1 MIATQPSKPVV
12 RPRGKPPRPWW
23 DYEEELARQKQ
34 QARHELAELRQQ
46 HTQDLGIL
54 LSEQVKMREQMMELA
69 GTRDDEAGGAS
80 ATGGLAA
87 ALASTA
93 SEAQALHLSLLEK
106 QNGSL
111 KAEAQAARADAAE
124 ARRALEQHGEQE
136 RGELARLRA
145 EVMAAAGQLKT
156 RPTAAQRSEPAA
168 PTPEARS
175 RPQAAPSSNE
185 LHLRDEQAR
194 LRRQL
199 EATQAELAAARKA
212 LKRARSAQR
221 ASGAGGEHV
230 SGGAGGGGRTGDGGG
245 GGGGADGGG
254 GSGGAE
260 CGAAAAAAL
269 QATAWGKEAE
279 LDAARAECAR
289 LQAAEEKLG
298 ETLATL
304 QAERLKE
311 REAARR
317 HLASAEAGRAAAA
330 AQARL
335 GVGVGLGLGL
345 GVGVG

>member
-23 DYEEELARQKQ
+23 DYEEELSRQKQ

-69 GTRDDEAGGAS
+69 GTRDDGAGGAS

-156 RPTAAQRSEPAA
+156 RPTAAQRSAPAA

-175 RPQAAPSSNE
+175 RPQAAPNSDE

-221 ASGAGGEHV
+221 ASGGGEH
-230 SGGAGGGGRTGDGGG
+230 
-245 GGGGADGGG
+245 
-254 GSGGAE
+254 
-260 CGAAAAAAL
+260 
-269 QATAWGKEAE
+269 
-279 LDAARAECAR
+279 
-289 LQAAEEKLG
+289 
-298 ETLATL
+298 
-304 QAERLKE
+304 
-311 REAARR
+311 
-317 HLASAEAGRAAAA
+317 
-330 AQARL
+330 
-335 GVGVGLGLGL
+335 
-345 GVGVG
+345 

>member
-69 GTRDDEAGGAS
+69 GTRDDGAGGAS

-156 RPTAAQRSEPAA
+156 RPTAAQRSAPAA

-175 RPQAAPSSNE
+175 RPQAAPASDE

-254 GSGGAE
+254 GGGGAE
-260 CGAAAAAAL
+260 GGAAAAAAL

-335 GVGVGLGLGL
+335 GVGVGLGLGV

>member
-69 GTRDDEAGGAS
+69 GTRDDGAGGAS
-80 ATGGLAA
+80 APGGLAA

-145 EVMAAAGQLKT
+145 EVVAAAGQLKT
-156 RPTAAQRSEPAA
+156 RPTAAQRSAPAA

-175 RPQAAPSSNE
+175 RPQAAPASDE
-185 LHLRDEQAR
+185 LHLRDEQVR

-212 LKRARSAQR
+212 LKRARGAQR
-221 ASGAGGEHV
+221 ASGGGEHF
-230 SGGAGGGGRTGDGGG
+230 SGGAGGGGRTGDS

-254 GSGGAE
+254 GAE
-260 CGAAAAAAL
+260 GGAAAAPAL

-279 LDAARAECAR
+279 LDAARA
-289 LQAAEEKLG
+289 
-298 ETLATL
+298 
-304 QAERLKE
+304 
-311 REAARR
+311 
-317 HLASAEAGRAAAA
+317 
-330 AQARL
+330 
-335 GVGVGLGLGL
+335 
-345 GVGVG
+345 

>member
-69 GTRDDEAGGAS
+69 GTRDDGAGGAS

-156 RPTAAQRSEPAA
+156 RPTAAQRGDLAIVLDLSESVRSN
-168 PTPEARS
+168 THARGD
-175 RPQAAPSSNE
+175 A
-185 LHLRDEQAR
+185 
-194 LRRQL
+194 
-199 EATQAELAAARKA
+199 AELM
-212 LKRARSAQR
+212 
-221 ASGAGGEHV
+221 G
-230 SGGAGGGGRTGDGGG
+230 
-245 GGGGADGGG
+245 
-254 GSGGAE
+254 
-260 CGAAAAAAL
+260 
-269 QATAWGKEAE
+269 
-279 LDAARAECAR
+279 
-289 LQAAEEKLG
+289 
-298 ETLATL
+298 
-304 QAERLKE
+304 
-311 REAARR
+311 
-317 HLASAEAGRAAAA
+317 
-330 AQARL
+330 
-335 GVGVGLGLGL
+335 
-345 GVGVG
+345 

>member
-54 LSEQVKMREQMMELA
+54 LSEQVKMREQMIELA
-69 GTRDDEAGGAS
+69 GTRDDGAVGAS
-80 ATGGLAA
+80 APGGLAA

-145 EVMAAAGQLKT
+145 EVVAAAGQLKT
-156 RPTAAQRSEPAA
+156 RPTAAQRSAPAA

-175 RPQAAPSSNE
+175 RPQTAPGSDE
-185 LHLRDEQAR
+185 LHLRDEQVR

-199 EATQAELAAARKA
+199 EATQAEHCTKCTTQCIAQCMAWCMAWCVAGCVAWSRVTAR
-212 LKRARSAQR
+212 
-221 ASGAGGEHV
+221 
-230 SGGAGGGGRTGDGGG
+230 
-245 GGGGADGGG
+245 
-254 GSGGAE
+254 
-260 CGAAAAAAL
+260 C
-269 QATAWGKEAE
+269 
-279 LDAARAECAR
+279 
-289 LQAAEEKLG
+289 
-298 ETLATL
+298 ATL
-304 QAERLKE
+304 CVAWCI
-311 REAARR
+311 A
-317 HLASAEAGRAAAA
+317 
-330 AQARL
+330 
-335 GVGVGLGLGL
+335 
-345 GVGVG
+345 